1 MNEEPM
7 PGTSAAD
14 QELARRWRRQSLE
27 EPSSS
32 TDARIRAAARDA
44 IASSAPSGSREARN
58 RSRWTRFMPLAAA
71 ASVALLAVGLV
82 RLIPREQYQA
92 VPTPELARPR
102 ETPAP
107 ESAAQSKQDST
118 QSYAERP
125 AGDQLYAVPS
135 APESR
140 DEAEGTTARTRALEP
155 APDSDLTP
163 GQAAEAVTAEE
174 VRSATPAEAA
184 ANDQASVEQAAKA
197 SEQASEAQAPAT
209 AIAPPG
215 IPAAAAPPA
224 SRRMD
229 SAVRSTVSAIPATL
243 AVQVQNDAA
252 RRTGLDPESIR
263 IVAVDPVA
271 WPDASLGCEA
281 ARASA
286 PEARVP
292 GYVVTVDA
300 GGTTLRYHTDG
311 RDQVRVCE
319 GE

>member
-14 QELARRWRRQSLE
+14 QELGRRWRRQSLE

-32 TDARIRAAARDA
+32 TDARIRAAARHA
-44 IASSAPSGSREARN
+44 IVSSAPSGSREARN

-92 VPTPELARPR
+92 VPRPELARPG
-102 ETPAP
+102 ETPEP
-107 ESAAQSKQDST
+107 DPAAARSKQDSASDT
-118 QSYAERP
+118 KRP
-125 AGDQLYAVPS
+125 AGDQLYAIPS

-140 DEAEGTTARTRALEP
+140 DEAEGATARTRTLAP
-155 APDSDLTP
+155 APDSDRTP
-163 GQAAEAVTAEE
+163 RQAAQGEE
-174 VRSATPAEAA
+174 VRSATPTEAA
-184 ANDQASVEQAAKA
+184 AHDQASVEQAAKA
-197 SEQASEAQAPAT
+197 SERASEAQAPDT
-209 AIAPPG
+209 AIAPPA
-215 IPAAAAPPA
+215 IPATAAPPA

-229 SAVRSTVSAIPATL
+229 SVSGSTVSAIPATL

-271 WPDASLGCEA
+271 WPDASLGCEV

>member
-14 QELARRWRRQSLE
+14 QELGRRWRRQSLE

-32 TDARIRAAARDA
+32 TDARIRAAARQA
-44 IASSAPSGSREARN
+44 IASSAPYGSREARH
-58 RSRWTRFMPLAAA
+58 RSRWTRRFMPLAAA

-92 VPTPELARPR
+92 VPRPELARPG
-102 ETPAP
+102 ETPEP
-107 ESAAQSKQDST
+107 DPAARSKQDSAPDT
-118 QSYAERP
+118 ERP
-125 AGDQLYAVPS
+125 AGGQLYAIPS

-140 DEAEGTTARTRALEP
+140 DEAEGATARTLAT

-163 GQAAEAVTAEE
+163 RQPVEAVTAEE
-174 VRSATPAEAA
+174 VRSATPTEAA
-184 ANDQASVEQAAKA
+184 AHDHPSVEQAAKA
-197 SEQASEAQAPAT
+197 REQAREAQAPDT
-209 AIAPPG
+209 AIAPTG
-215 IPAAAAPPA
+215 IPAAAAPSA
-224 SRRMD
+224 SPRMD
-229 SAVRSTVSAIPATL
+229 SAFRSAIPATL
-243 AVQVQNDAA
+243 AVQVQNHAA

-271 WPDASLGCEA
+271 RPDTSLGCETA
-281 ARASA
+281 LASV
-286 PEARVP
+286 PEARVL

-311 RDQVRVCE
+311 RDQVRVCD
-319 GE
+319 GK

>member
-1 MNEEPM
+1 M
-7 PGTSAAD
+7 T
-14 QELARRWRRQSLE
+14 
-27 EPSSS
+27 
-32 TDARIRAAARDA
+32 
-44 IASSAPSGSREARN
+44 
-58 RSRWTRFMPLAAA
+58 
-71 ASVALLAVGLV
+71 
-82 RLIPREQYQA
+82 PR
-92 VPTPELARPR
+92 
-102 ETPAP
+102 
-107 ESAAQSKQDST
+107 
-118 QSYAERP
+118 
-125 AGDQLYAVPS
+125 
-135 APESR
+135 
-140 DEAEGTTARTRALEP
+140 
-155 APDSDLTP
+155 
-163 GQAAEAVTAEE
+163 QAAEAVTAEE

-229 SAVRSTVSAIPATL
+229 SAFRSTVSAIPATL

>member
-1 MNEEPM
+1 MNEDPV
-7 PGTSAAD
+7 PGSSAAD
-14 QELARRWRRQSLE
+14 QEVARRWRRQSVE
-27 EPSSS
+27 EPPSS
-32 TDARIRAAARDA
+32 TDVRIRAAARQA
-44 IASSAPSGSREARN
+44 MATSALTGSRTQRD

-92 VPTPELARPR
+92 VPTPELARPG
-102 ETPAP
+102 ETPEP
-107 ESAAQSKQDST
+107 DPAARSEQDSAPDT
-118 QSYAERP
+118 ERA
-125 AGDQLYAVPS
+125 AGEQPYAVPS
-135 APESR
+135 APELR
-140 DEAEGTTARTRALEP
+140 DEADGTTARTPALAPEP
-155 APDSDLTP
+155 HSDLTP
-163 GQAAEAVTAEE
+163 RQAAEAVTDDD
-174 VRSATPAEAA
+174 VRRPTPAEAA
-184 ANDQASVEQAAKA
+184 ANDQASVEQAAKGR
-197 SEQASEAQAPAT
+197 EQASEAQARAT
-209 AIAPPG
+209 AIAPSG
-215 IPAAAAPPA
+215 IPAAAAPSA

-229 SAVRSTVSAIPATL
+229 SAVRSTVRAIPATL

-271 WPDASLGCEA
+271 WLDASLGCEA
-281 ARASA
+281 APASA

>member
-14 QELARRWRRQSLE
+14 QELGRRWRRQSLE

-32 TDARIRAAARDA
+32 TDARIRAAARQA
-44 IASSAPSGSREARN
+44 IASSAPYGSREARH

-92 VPTPELARPR
+92 VPRPELARPG
-102 ETPAP
+102 ETPEP
-107 ESAAQSKQDST
+107 DPAARSKQDSAPDT
-118 QSYAERP
+118 ERP
-125 AGDQLYAVPS
+125 AGGQLYAIPS

-140 DEAEGTTARTRALEP
+140 DEAEGATARTLAT

-163 GQAAEAVTAEE
+163 RQPVEAVTAEE
-174 VRSATPAEAA
+174 VRSATPTEAA
-184 ANDQASVEQAAKA
+184 AHDHPSVEQAAKA
-197 SEQASEAQAPAT
+197 REQAREAQAPDT
-209 AIAPPG
+209 AIAPTG
-215 IPAAAAPPA
+215 IPAAAAPSA
-224 SRRMD
+224 SPRMD
-229 SAVRSTVSAIPATL
+229 SAFRSAASAIPATL

-252 RRTGLDPESIR
+252 RRTGVDPESIR
-263 IVAVDPVA
+263 IVAVDPVE
-271 WPDASLGCEA
+271 WPDTSLGCGA

-319 GE
+319 GK

>member
-7 PGTSAAD
+7 PGTSVAD

-32 TDARIRAAARDA
+32 TDARIRAAARQA

-92 VPTPELARPR
+92 VPTPELARPG
-102 ETPAP
+102 ETSEPDPA
-107 ESAAQSKQDST
+107 ARSKQDSVSDT
-118 QSYAERP
+118 ARP

-140 DEAEGTTARTRALEP
+140 DEAGGATARTRTP
-155 APDSDLTP
+155 A
-163 GQAAEAVTAEE
+163 
-174 VRSATPAEAA
+174 PAEAA
-184 ANDQASVEQAAKA
+184 QNDQASVEQAAKA
-197 SEQASEAQAPAT
+197 SEQASEAQAPDT

-215 IPAAAAPPA
+215 IPATAAPPA

-229 SAVRSTVSAIPATL
+229 FAVRSTLSAIPATL

-271 WPDASLGCEA
+271 WPDGSLGCEV

-300 GGTTLRYHTDG
+300 GGTTFRYHTDG

>member
-1 MNEEPM
+1 MNEDPM

-92 VPTPELARPR
+92 VPTPELARPG
-102 ETPAP
+102 ETPEP
-107 ESAAQSKQDST
+107 DPAARSKQDSASDT
-118 QSYAERP
+118 ERP

-140 DEAEGTTARTRALEP
+140 DEAEGTTARTRALEA

-163 GQAAEAVTAEE
+163 GRLPRPSPPRRCAALRPRRPPQTTRH
-174 VRSATPAEAA
+174 RSSR
-184 ANDQASVEQAAKA
+184 QRR
-197 SEQASEAQAPAT
+197 
-209 AIAPPG
+209 
-215 IPAAAAPPA
+215 PA
-224 SRRMD
+224 SRRAKRRRRPRRLHRQG
-229 SAVRSTVSAIPATL
+229 SPQPRRHPHRAAWIPHSGP
-243 AVQVQNDAA
+243 
-252 RRTGLDPESIR
+252 R
-263 IVAVDPVA
+263 
-271 WPDASLGCEA
+271 
-281 ARASA
+281 
-286 PEARVP
+286 
-292 GYVVTVDA
+292 
-300 GGTTLRYHTDG
+300 
-311 RDQVRVCE
+311 
-319 GE
+319 

>member
-7 PGTSAAD
+7 PGTSVAD

-27 EPSSS
+27 EPSTS
-32 TDARIRAAARDA
+32 TDARIRAAAREA
-44 IASSAPSGSREARN
+44 IASSAPAGSRKARN
-58 RSRWTRFMPLAAA
+58 RSRGRRFMPLAAA

-92 VPTPELARPR
+92 VPTPELGHPGETSERDPAAR
-102 ETPAP
+102 
-107 ESAAQSKQDST
+107 SKQDAASDPK
-118 QSYAERP
+118 RP

-140 DEAEGTTARTRALEP
+140 DEDEGTTARTHALEA
-155 APDSDLTP
+155 APDRDLTP
-163 GQAAEAVTAEE
+163 RQAADAVTVEEVRGATTAEAV
-174 VRSATPAEAA
+174 
-184 ANDQASVEQAAKA
+184 ANDQAPVEQAAKA
-197 SEQASEAQAPAT
+197 SEQAREAPAT
-209 AIAPPG
+209 AIAPTG
-215 IPAAAAPPA
+215 LPAAAAPPA
-224 SRRMD
+224 SRRVD
-229 SAVRSTVSAIPATL
+229 SAFRSAVSVIPAPL

-252 RRTGLDPESIR
+252 RRTGVEPESIR

-271 WPDASLGCEA
+271 WPDTSLGCET

-286 PEARVP
+286 PEARVL

-311 RDQVRVCE
+311 RDQVRVCD
-319 GE
+319 GK

>member
-1 MNEEPM
+1 MNEDPM
-7 PGTSAAD
+7 PGTSATD
-14 QELARRWRRQSLE
+14 RELTRRWRRQSLE

-44 IASSAPSGSREARN
+44 MASSAPSASRKARN

-82 RLIPREQYQA
+82 RLIPREQYEA
-92 VPTPELARPR
+92 VPTPKLAQPR
-102 ETPAP
+102 EAP
-107 ESAAQSKQDST
+107 GAVPAAQSKPDPVPSDT
-118 QSYAERP
+118 ERP
-125 AGDQLYAVPS
+125 AGDSLYAEQP

-140 DEAEGTTARTRALEP
+140 DEAEGTTAHTRARQH

-163 GQAAEAVTAEE
+163 GQVSEAV
-174 VRSATPAEAA
+174 
-184 ANDQASVEQAAKA
+184 ANDQASAEQAAKA
-197 SEQASEAQAPAT
+197 SGQSSEAQAPTT
-209 AIAPPG
+209 AIAPAG
-215 IPAAAAPPA
+215 LPAAAAPPA

-229 SAVRSTVSAIPATL
+229 STFRSAVSAIPATL
-243 AVQVQNDAA
+243 ALQVRNDAA
-252 RRTGLDPESIR
+252 RRTGVDPDSIR

-271 WPDASLGCEA
+271 WLDASLGCEPVG
-281 ARASA
+281 ASA

-292 GYVVTVDA
+292 GYAVTVDA
-300 GGTTLRYHTDG
+300 DGTTLRYHTDG

>member
-14 QELARRWRRQSLE
+14 QELARRWRGQSLE

-82 RLIPREQYQA
+82 RLIPREQYEA
-92 VPTPELARPR
+92 VPTPELARPG
-102 ETPAP
+102 ETPEPDPVAR
-107 ESAAQSKQDST
+107 SKQDSASDT
-118 QSYAERP
+118 ERP
-125 AGDQLYAVPS
+125 AGDQVYAVPS

-140 DEAEGTTARTRALEP
+140 DEAEGTTARARALEA
-155 APDSDLTP
+155 APDRDL
-163 GQAAEAVTAEE
+163 E
-174 VRSATPAEAA
+174 VRSAMPAEAA
-184 ANDQASVEQAAKA
+184 ANDQAAKA
-197 SEQASEAQAPAT
+197 GEQASEAQAPDT

-224 SRRMD
+224 TRRMEP
-229 SAVRSTVSAIPATL
+229 SVRSTVSAIPATL

-252 RRTGLDPESIR
+252 RRTGLDPDSIR
-263 IVAVDPVA
+263 IVAVEPVA

-281 ARASA
+281 AGASE

>member
-14 QELARRWRRQSLE
+14 QELDRRWRRESPE

-44 IASSAPSGSREARN
+44 IASSARSGTGTARDS
-58 RSRWTRFMPLAAA
+58 SRWTRFVPLAAA

-82 RLIPREQYQA
+82 RLIPREEYEA
-92 VPTPELARPR
+92 VPTQELARPR
-102 ETPAP
+102 EARGAVP
-107 ESAAQSKQDST
+107 AAQSKQDWAPSDT
-118 QSYAERP
+118 ERP
-125 AGDQLYAVPS
+125 AGDQLYAEPS

-140 DEAEGTTARTRALEP
+140 DEAEATAARARGREP
-155 APDSDLTP
+155 APDSDTTL
-163 GQAAEAVTAEE
+163 GQAAEAVAAEE
-174 VRSATPAEAA
+174 VRGAARAEATV
-184 ANDQASVEQAAKA
+184 NDQASIEQAAKA

-209 AIAPPG
+209 AVAPAG
-215 IPAAAAPPA
+215 IPTAAAPPA

-229 SAVRSTVSAIPATL
+229 SALPSAVSALPATL
-243 AVQVQNDAA
+243 AVRVQNDAA
-252 RRTGLDPESIR
+252 RRTGLDPASIR
-263 IVAVDPVA
+263 IVAVDAVA
-271 WPDASLGCEA
+271 WMDASLGCEPA
-281 ARASA
+281 GASV

-300 GGTTLRYHTDG
+300 DGTTLRYHTDG
-311 RDQVRVCE
+311 RDRVRVCE

>member
-32 TDARIRAAARDA
+32 TDARIRAAAREA

-102 ETPAP
+102 ETTAP

-125 AGDQLYAVPS
+125 AGDQLYAAPS

-140 DEAEGTTARTRALEP
+140 DEAEGTTARTRALGTR
-155 APDSDLTP
+155 A
-163 GQAAEAVTAEE
+163 GQ
-174 VRSATPAEAA
+174 
-184 ANDQASVEQAAKA
+184 
-197 SEQASEAQAPAT
+197 
-209 AIAPPG
+209 
-215 IPAAAAPPA
+215 
-224 SRRMD
+224 
-229 SAVRSTVSAIPATL
+229 
-243 AVQVQNDAA
+243 
-252 RRTGLDPESIR
+252 
-263 IVAVDPVA
+263 
-271 WPDASLGCEA
+271 
-281 ARASA
+281 
-286 PEARVP
+286 
-292 GYVVTVDA
+292 
-300 GGTTLRYHTDG
+300 
-311 RDQVRVCE
+311 
-319 GE
+319 

>member
-1 MNEEPM
+1 MNEDPM

-14 QELARRWRRQSLE
+14 QELTRRWQRQSRE

-44 IASSAPSGSREARN
+44 IASSAPCGSPEARN

-92 VPTPELARPR
+92 VPAPEVARPR
-102 ETPAP
+102 ETTAP
-107 ESAAQSKQDST
+107 EPAAQSKQDST
-118 QSYAERP
+118 QSFAERP
-125 AGDQLYAVPS
+125 AGDSLYAEPS

-140 DEAEGTTARTRALEP
+140 DEAERTTARTHALEP
-155 APDSDLTP
+155 APEGDLAP
-163 GQAAEAVTAEE
+163 RQAVEAVTAEE
-174 VRSATPAEAA
+174 LRSTAPAEAA
-184 ANDQASVEQAAKA
+184 ANDQASVEQVAKT
-197 SEQASEAQAPAT
+197 SEQASEAKAPAT
-209 AIAPPG
+209 VAATG
-215 IPAAAAPPA
+215 ISAAAAPPA
-224 SRRMD
+224 SRPMD

-243 AVQVQNDAA
+243 AVQVQKDAA
-252 RRTGLDPESIR
+252 RRTGLDPQSIR
-263 IVAVDPVA
+263 IVAVDPVT
-271 WPDASLGCEA
+271 WRDASLGCQA

-286 PEARVP
+286 SEAHVP

>member
-1 MNEEPM
+1 MNEDPV

-14 QELARRWRRQSLE
+14 QELARRWRRASLE
-27 EPSSS
+27 EPPSS

-44 IASSAPSGSREARN
+44 IASSAPPGTGTARH

-82 RLIPREQYQA
+82 RLIPREQYEA
-92 VPTPELARPR
+92 VPTPELARPG
-102 ETPAP
+102 ETPEP
-107 ESAAQSKQDST
+107 DPAARSKQDSASDT
-118 QSYAERP
+118 ERP

-140 DEAEGTTARTRALEP
+140 DEAEDTTARTRALAP

-163 GQAAEAVTAEE
+163 GQPVEAVTAEE

-184 ANDQASVEQAAKA
+184 ANDHASVEQAAKA
-197 SEQASEAQAPAT
+197 SEQASEAHAPAT
-209 AIAPPG
+209 ATAPTG

-229 SAVRSTVSAIPATL
+229 SAFGSTVSAIPATL

-271 WPDASLGCEA
+271 WPDASLGCEV
-281 ARASA
+281 ARAPA

-300 GGTTLRYHTDG
+300 GGTPLRYHTDG

>member
-1 MNEEPM
+1 MNEDPV

-14 QELARRWRRQSLE
+14 RELARRWRRQSLE
-27 EPSSS
+27 EPPSS
-32 TDARIRAAARDA
+32 TDARIRAAAREA

-71 ASVALLAVGLV
+71 ASVALIAVGLV

-92 VPTPELARPR
+92 VPTPELARPG
-102 ETPAP
+102 ETPERDP
-107 ESAAQSKQDST
+107 AARSKQDAASDT
-118 QSYAERP
+118 KRP
-125 AGDQLYAVPS
+125 AGDQLYAVPYT
-135 APESR
+135 PESR
-140 DEAEGTTARTRALEP
+140 EEAEGMTARTQALEA

-163 GQAAEAVTAEE
+163 RQAAEAVTVEE
-174 VRSATPAEAA
+174 ARSATTAEAA
-184 ANDQASVEQAAKA
+184 ANDQAPVEQAAKA
-197 SEQASEAQAPAT
+197 SEQAREAPAT
-209 AIAPPG
+209 AIAPTG
-215 IPAAAAPPA
+215 LPAAAAPPA

-229 SAVRSTVSAIPATL
+229 SAFGSTVSAIPATL
-243 AVQVQNDAA
+243 AVRVQNDAA

-271 WPDASLGCEA
+271 WQDTSLGCET

-286 PEARVP
+286 PEARVL

-311 RDQVRVCE
+311 RDQVRVCD
-319 GE
+319 GK